1 MQVRGSFTVSD
12 WTQSDHVPPIR
23 TAAAV
28 GHATMIKTFTG
39 GIEGRASTQFTG
51 ALNTETGAGSYV
63 ALESF
68 EGTIGGRPG
77 AINFIHQSSTHGQD
91 RYDEK
96 LVIVPDSGTDALA
109 GLTGSGSIVIDPDG
123 THHLILELALATDRR
138 LPTT

>member
-1 MQVRGSFTVSD
+1 MQVQGIFTVAD
-12 WTQSDHVPPIR
+12 WTESDHVPPIK
-23 TAAAV
+23 TAATV

-39 GIEGRASTQFTG
+39 EIEGRASTQFTG
-51 ALNTETGAGSYV
+51 ALNTDTGAGTYV

-68 EGTIGGRPG
+68 EGSIGGRSG
-77 AINFIHQSSTHGQD
+77 AFNFVHQASTHGQD

-123 THHLILELALATDRR
+123 THHLILELDD
-138 LPTT
+138 